1 MKLKKLV
8 IALIAATAL
17 SAAAYGLYALG
28 MQRGMGMSAG
38 AEQRPA
44 QPATEANA
52 SQALPQSVAE
62 GEDATRRHIADG
74 LKAGDMDPV
83 TGKKILYYH
92 DPMVPG
98 NKFDKPAKSP
108 FMDMMLVPVYA
119 DSDGDQSKVTV
130 SPRIQQNLGVRTA
143 EVTEGVLSPRV
154 SAVGS
159 IAYNERDQV
168 VLQARAAGF
177 VERLHVRA
185 TLDAVKQ
192 GQPLADL
199 YVPDWVAAQEE
210 FLSVRRMQGHDLG
223 SLVDGARQR
232 MRQVGMSED
241 QIKRVE
247 QTGKTQP
254 RIALVAP
261 ISGVLSELM
270 VREGMSVM
278 PGATLLRINGVSTVW
293 ANAEVPESQVA
304 QLRPGTKVQARSPA
318 VPGTSFEGTVQA
330 LVPEVNP
337 GTRTL
342 KARVQLNNPGMRLVP
357 GMSVTMQFMDM
368 RADKSLL
375 IPTEAVIQTG
385 TRTVVMLAEDKG
397 RFRPVEIE
405 AGIESDGQTEVK
417 RGLDVGQRVVVS
429 SQFLI
434 DSEASL
440 KGVEARLNGAPAPTM
455 DNTAPR
461 HEGQGKVE
469 ALADEAITLSH
480 GPIAS
485 LKWGSMT
492 MDFKVPLKGG
502 LPRHLEVGDPVSFE
516 FYMDADGMPQLT
528 RLSHLAPEPQPASEA
543 PHQAHGTAKQGS
555 KP

>member
-1 MKLKKLV
+1 MKLKTLV
-8 IALIAATAL
+8 IALIASATL
-17 SAAAYGLYALG
+17 GAAAYGLYALG
-28 MQRGMGMSAG
+28 MKNGMRMSTAS
-38 AEQRPA
+38 A
-44 QPATEANA
+44 QHATQPVDEADA
-52 SQALPQSVAE
+52 TQALPQSVAE
-62 GEDATRRHIADG
+62 GEEATRRHIAKG
-74 LKAGDMDPV
+74 IKAGDVDPM
-83 TGKKILYYH
+83 TGKKVLYYH

-119 DSDGDQSKVTV
+119 DSDSDQGKVTV

-143 EVTEGVLSPRV
+143 EVTEGVLSPQV

-168 VLQARAAGF
+168 VVQARATGY
-177 VERLHVRA
+177 VERLYVRA
-185 TLDAVKQ
+185 TLDPIKQ

-210 FLSVRRMQGHDLG
+210 FLSVRRMQGVDMG
-223 SLVDGARQR
+223 SLIDGARQR

-254 RIALVAP
+254 RITLVAP
-261 ISGVLSELM
+261 ISGVVSELM
-270 VREGMSVM
+270 VREGMSLM

-318 VPGTSFEGTVQA
+318 VPGTTFEGTVQA

-337 GTRTL
+337 GTRTI
-342 KARVQLNNPGMRLVP
+342 KARVHLNNPGAHLVP
-357 GMSVTMQFMDM
+357 GMSVSMQFMDM
-368 RADKSLL
+368 RAEKVLL

-385 TRTVVMLAEDKG
+385 KRTVVMLAEDKG
-397 RFRPVEIE
+397 RFHLVEVE
-405 AGIESDGQTEVK
+405 TGIESNGQTEVK
-417 RGLDVGQRVVVS
+417 RGLDAGQRVVVS

-440 KGVEARLNGAPAPTM
+440 KGVEARLNNAPAPTVA
-455 DNTAPR
+455 NTAPR

-469 ALADEAITLSH
+469 AIGRDAITLSH

-485 LKWGSMT
+485 LKWGAMT

-502 LPRHLEVGDPVSFE
+502 LPRNLEVGDRVSFA

-528 RLSHLAPEPQPASEA
+528 SLSPMAPEPSTTPRASSGNA
-543 PHQAHGTAKQGS
+543 GG